1 MMFYYTLSLQLT
13 FKDLGNLLITAS
25 ADLDF
30 ASVITET
37 IYPILPI
44 KYILWSDK
52 EEHAQYVRDWE
63 GLNVAIINLR
73 IASLRERR
81 NSKANKI
88 ILPKLNLRCVSIN
101 LLSQTT
107 QET

>member
-44 KYILWSDK
+44 KYIL
-52 EEHAQYVRDWE
+52 
-63 GLNVAIINLR
+63 
-73 IASLRERR
+73 
-81 NSKANKI
+81 
-88 ILPKLNLRCVSIN
+88 
-101 LLSQTT
+101 
-107 QET
+107 